1 MTTATSTPTLS
12 DPITLAASAR
22 LQALDT
28 RIALFLGADAP
39 AEGDAGLIIEAG
51 DTIDIP
57 AGDFR
62 HRTVGAKP
70 GRISYR
76 AWGA

>member
-12 DPITLAASAR
+12 DAVTVAADTR

-28 RIALFLGADAP
+28 RVAIFLGADAP
-39 AEGDAGLIIEAG
+39 AEGDAGLIIGPGE
-51 DTIDIP
+51 TIDIP

-76 AWGA
+76 PWEA